1 MLGLKNNVN
10 ISVGRRK
17 GDVFPVF
24 LTQFTLWLVGLG
36 KVEMENSLKT
46 FSLGKL

>member
-1 MLGLKNNVN
+1 MLGIKKNVN

-24 LTQFTLWLVGLG
+24 LTVYFVVGWLG

-46 FSLGKL
+46 FSLGKF